1 MALEVRNAYEESY
14 PVVSD
19 CFPQQDFAEL
29 ASSSVHLQAQD
40 GQDGQDGIRW
50 PAPYPSSSSE
60 FFAIE
65 NNNGAAFAAED
76 SQGQYK
82 DAIFQRLQKERVVLL
97 CDLNSV
103 KAKFELTLQTL
114 RATLRLGPEATWAD
128 LLEHAEALADG
139 HLGSNDGATAGTLA
153 DQADQEREALE
164 EKVEAQQAHISRLRE
179 LLQKQQKLLDMT
191 AGQIHD
197 QHQKEKKQGEELQT
211 LEQQS
216 KSAQEIGQAQAAK
229 IDALTAHTEK
239 LTKELQ
245 VQRGTCAHLEAQF
258 QAEAQQHRD
267 DAARDAANFRREADK
282 TEELQQLLASRD
294 ADVKRAKADYER
306 QKAVIKEL
314 TDALASQNAA
324 YDDMRDRLD
333 VHESEHR
340 RIHSY
345 KARTPDNRISNCSY
359 GGDVA
364 SPSRVS
370 TSQISAR
377 GAMSAR
383 QELTNGST
391 TLAGYHGN
399 PAASMR
405 TGQAMDENERDA
417 FLSQFPMAQRTERA
431 MRNRMEGERRKK
443 IGRAA

>member
-1 MALEVRNAYEESY
+1 
-14 PVVSD
+14 
-19 CFPQQDFAEL
+19 
-29 ASSSVHLQAQD
+29 VHLQAQD
-40 GQDGQDGIRW
+40 GQDG
-50 PAPYPSSSSE
+50 PYPSSSSE

-65 NNNGAAFAAED
+65 NNNVAAFAAED

-139 HLGSNDGATAGTLA
+139 HLGGNDGATA

-216 KSAQEIGQAQAAK
+216 KSAQEIAQAQAAK

-245 VQRGTCAHLEAQF
+245 VQRGTCAHLEAQL

-399 PAASMR
+399 PAVSMR